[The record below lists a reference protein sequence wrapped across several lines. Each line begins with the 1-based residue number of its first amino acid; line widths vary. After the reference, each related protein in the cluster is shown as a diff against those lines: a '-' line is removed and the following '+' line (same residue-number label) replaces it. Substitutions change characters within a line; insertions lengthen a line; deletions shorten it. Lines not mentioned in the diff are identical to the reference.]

1 MMQCFWS
8 KRVFCVSSE
17 ASCYVWTESG
27 EGESNKPCIGI
38 TKAGLDYEE
47 VKLAVELST
56 RFFFC
61 SVRNRKRL
69 RRSPDL

>member
-1 MMQCFWS
+1 MMLCFWS
-8 KRVFCVSSE
+8 KRLFCVSSE

-27 EGESNKPCIGI
+27 ERESNKPCIGI

-56 RFFFC
+56 RCFLQREE
-61 SVRNRKRL
+61 SQKTAQVA
-69 RRSPDL
+69 